1 MEKSIL
7 YLWEDL
13 SNLNWE
19 IPTVKLFIAREQSSS
34 MRLIGHLHPLLVH
47 LPIGFL
53 LLGMLFL
60 WLSYREKYASLGL
73 AANISIVVGAIAAL
87 LACITGYLLSLQEKY
102 DKAMLGRH
110 QNLALLTTLLAM
122 ALLYVRFGKL
132 HRGWTWLMMI
142 LLLTGIVLTGHFGS
156 SLTHGEGYLLRSWSH

>member
-1 MEKSIL
+1 
-7 YLWEDL
+7 
-13 SNLNWE
+13 
-19 IPTVKLFIAREQSSS
+19 

-87 LACITGYLLSLQEKY
+87 LACFDDKSFNGSRSAVNSLL
-102 DKAMLGRH
+102 
-110 QNLALLTTLLAM
+110 
-122 ALLYVRFGKL
+122 
-132 HRGWTWLMMI
+132 
-142 LLLTGIVLTGHFGS
+142 
-156 SLTHGEGYLLRSWSH
+156 HG